1 MKSDLTLGSDT
12 AAQDGD
18 HALVQFVVPPR
29 RPAVPAHEP
38 AADHALIGRLV
49 AGDGSAAA
57 AFLHRAIPSLT
68 AAIAKLEPQ
77 QDEEQAALLYVLT
90 ELRDENYERLRAFD
104 GRASLGS
111 FLALLARELLARRA
125 VDRLLADPGNGWAR
139 FNRIFDQD
147 IRIRIAKRFPF
158 DAGTGRWDDIYQDI
172 CVKLVESNCRRL
184 RDYGGKGSFVGFVLK
199 VVKNLL
205 ADELRRDIP
214 RRRLPAAI
222 ERMPALEQEIY
233 KAIAWDG
240 CPVEVPRLADLLRGR
255 LADAPAEADL
265 RAALARVT
273 EATPTLHVA
282 TPAKPKIVSLDGA
295 PAAIEGEFALSYAL
309 TPEEQLLLAEEENTR
324 EALIAQ
330 IKVGAQSLSNEE
342 RLYLQLAFG
351 AEPMPRRRI
360 AELMHCP
367 VEDVDRLKKKIQ
379 RWFVAM
385 REAHENGDLQ
395 QSFTKYDDL

>member
-1 MKSDLTLGSDT
+1 MGPGAT
-12 AAQDGD
+12 ADND
-18 HALVQFVVPPR
+18 HALVKFVVPPR
-29 RPAVPAHEP
+29 RAAIPAHEP
-38 AADHALIGRLV
+38 AADHALIGRLI
-49 AGDGSAAA
+49 AGDASAAA
-57 AFLHRAIPSLT
+57 GFLHRAIPPLT
-68 AAIAKLEPQ
+68 AAIAKMEPQ
-77 QDEEQAALLYVLT
+77 QDEQHTALLFVLT
-90 ELRDENYERLRAFD
+90 ELKDENYQRLRAFD

-125 VDRLLADPGNGWAR
+125 VDRLLADPENGWAR
-139 FNRIFDQD
+139 FKRIFDQD
-147 IRIRIAKRFPF
+147 IQIRIAKRFPF

-184 RDYGGKGSFVGFVLK
+184 REYGGKGSFVGFVLK

-222 ERMPALEQEIY
+222 ERMPPLEQEIY
-233 KAIAWDG
+233 KAVAWDG
-240 CPVEVPRLADLLRGR
+240 CPLEIPRLADLLRSR
-255 LADAPAEADL
+255 LADAPSETDL
-265 RAALARVT
+265 REALALVT
-273 EATPTLHVA
+273 EATPTLHA
-282 TPAKPKIVSLDGA
+282 APPAKPKIVSLDGA
-295 PAAIEGEFALSYAL
+295 PAAIEGEFAQSYAL

-324 EALIAQ
+324 ETLIAK
-330 IKVGAQSLSNEE
+330 IRAGAAALSDEE

-351 AEPMPRRRI
+351 AEPMPRRKI

-385 REAHENGDLQ
+385 REAHENGDSQL
-395 QSFTKYDDL
+395 SLTK

>member
-1 MKSDLTLGSDT
+1 MGPET
-12 AAQDGD
+12 AAPDSD

-49 AGDGSAAA
+49 AGDASAAA
-57 AFLHRAIPSLT
+57 AFLHRAIPPLT

-77 QDEEQAALLYVLT
+77 QDEQQAALLYVLT
-90 ELRDENYERLRAFD
+90 ELRDQNYQRLSAFD

-125 VDRLLADPGNGWAR
+125 VDRLLADPENGWAR
-139 FNRIFDQD
+139 FKRIFDHD
-147 IRIRIAKRFPF
+147 IQIRIAKRFPF

-172 CVKLVESNCRRL
+172 CVKLVEGNCRRL

-222 ERMPALEQEIY
+222 ERMPAIEQEIY
-233 KAIAWDG
+233 KAVAWDS
-240 CPVEVPRLADLLRGR
+240 CPLEIPRLADLLRGR
-255 LADAPAEADL
+255 LTEAPTEADL
-265 RAALARVT
+265 RTALARVT
-273 EATPTLHVA
+273 EVVPTLHA
-282 TPAKPKIVSLDGA
+282 APPAKPKIVSLDGA
-295 PAAIEGEFALSYAL
+295 PAAVEGEFALSYAL
-309 TPEEQLLLAEEENTR
+309 TPEEQLLLTEEENTR
-324 EALIAQ
+324 EVLIAR
-330 IKVGAQSLSNEE
+330 IKAGAQSLSHEE
-342 RLYLQLAFG
+342 RLYLQFAFG
-351 AEPMPRRRI
+351 AEPMPRRKI

-385 REAHENGDLQ
+385 REAYENGDPQRSL
-395 QSFTKYDDL
+395 TKYDGS